1 MIHTDKN
8 KFRRKASMLHINLIN
23 WKNVASWD
31 IYNEK
36 NVTVITLKDR
46 SSKFY
51 RKIKIPPEYKEE
63 IQKLLMQIIPKTER
77 T

>member
-1 MIHTDKN
+1 MTHTDKN
-8 KFRRKASMLHINLIN
+8 KLWGSKSMLHINLIN

-31 IYNEK
+31 IYNEGNYTIIK
-36 NVTVITLKDR
+36 LRDR

-63 IQKLLMQIIPKTER
+63 LQKLLMQIIPETEE

>member
-1 MIHTDKN
+1 
-8 KFRRKASMLHINLIN
+8 MLHINLIN

-36 NVTVITLKDR
+36 NVTVITLKYR

-63 IQKLLMQIIPKTER
+63 IQKLLMQIIPKAER